1 MILLRNRNF
10 SGTNILNT
18 SGVIGFIRGRKYD
31 TDLDRLGRMNTS
43 HREMTRVGDLSRE
56 MREMS
61 SELNRGLRQ
70 KDLRD

>member
-18 SGVIGFIRGRKYD
+18 SGVTGFIRGRKYD